1 MNIYALKGHK
11 VKVKTLSAG
20 YFCEQEDIK
29 TYLELNK
36 EYTIERTDINGWHTD
51 VYLVEVPNIPFN
63 SAFFEDVIK
72 QSIKDDIKHKDY
84 YRYH

>member
-20 YFCEQEDIK
+20 YSCEEEYLK

-36 EYTIERTDINGWHTD
+36 EYTIERTDVNDSYTD
-51 VYLVEVPNIPFN
+51 VYLVEVPNISFN
-63 SAFFEDVIK
+63 SVFFEDVIK
-72 QSIKDDIKHKDY
+72 QSIEDDVKHKDY
-84 YRYH
+84 FRYY